1 MSITKVRLPMTEND
15 KDKKDNVIIFPI
27 HKRLNK
33 AKTGPDPEAARRIKL
48 EQTRE
53 FVEGS
58 IDDIGIELL
67 KRLVQM
73 GMKSNLHTFTTDLA
87 LVIDCLRGMIYRDFE
102 VEHPAQ
108 KLSDKMVQIRYKNQ
122 RPIAT
127 VNYGTVLDDKRKR
140 TPIKG
145 EMKEELDDTRDG
157 FGEFIDFDPD
167 FDLS

>member
-1 MSITKVRLPMTEND
+1 MTEND
-15 KDKKDNVIIFPI
+15 NDKDKPKDNVVIFPL
-27 HKRLNK
+27 HKRLRK
-33 AKTGPDPEAARRIKL
+33 DKTGPDPEAARRIKL
-48 EQTRE
+48 EQTKE

-73 GMKSNLHTFTTDLA
+73 GMKSNVHTFTTDLA
-87 LVIDCLRGMIYRDFE
+87 LVIDCLRGMIYRDFA

-108 KLSDKMVQIRYKNQ
+108 KLADKMVQIRYKNQ
-122 RPIAT
+122 RPVAT
-127 VNYGTVLDDKRKR
+127 VNYGTVIDDKRKR

-145 EMKEELDDTRDG
+145 EFKEELDDTRDG
-157 FGEFIDFDPD
+157 FGEVRDFHPA